1 MNINKQT
8 SLEKFAVDWAHSNS
22 EEQKVTELINIKREE
37 LYGPKVG
44 SDQKVK

>member
-37 LYGPKVG
+37 LYGPKL
-44 SDQKVK
+44 KVTKK